1 MKTIKLIS
9 IHLFTFLISILSISA
24 QNEFTQTIRG
34 VIVDKHSQVTLP
46 GASIVLLDSD
56 PLLGISSDMEG
67 KFRFENIPVG
77 RHSLKI
83 SFMGFEPVVINNV
96 DLGSGKELV
105 LRIEMEEQVITTE
118 EVVVFAK
125 FRKDQP
131 INKMATVSARSFTVE
146 ETQRYAGSLGDPSR
160 MAANFA
166 GVVSSNDRRND
177 IVIRGNSPMG
187 LLWRLEGIEIPNPNH
202 FGAMGTTGGPISM
215 LNNNLL
221 TNSDFFTGAFPAE
234 YGNALAGAFDLRM
247 RTGNNEKHE
256 FVGQIGFNGFE
267 LGAEGP
273 FSKSGSSYLVNYRY
287 STLDVMKKLG
297 LDFGTGSSIPQYQDL
312 SFKVDIPGTKA
323 GHFSVFG
330 LGGISYIELDNE
342 EGWGTEEVYTEYG
355 SDMGVFGV
363 NHQLFFSKKSRIKT
377 SVSLSGFKTSTL
389 VDSLYG
395 DNYEYS
401 YDYYRSAL
409 AETKFSVSSQHIYKL
424 SAKDNFKTGIIFD
437 HYYVNY
443 IDSFLDY
450 EIGRF
455 RILTE
460 NKGSLD
466 MTRAYSQW
474 QHKFSNNLVLNSG
487 IHFSYFH
494 FNNEACLEPRLG
506 MKWNFYGNQAL
517 NFGYGYHSQL
527 QPKMNYFIQTRL
539 DNDTYIETNNDM
551 KMSRSQHFVV
561 GYDRRLG
568 PDLRMKL
575 EGYYQNLL
583 NIPVSQTYTAFSML
597 NAGDFFAI
605 PHIDSLI
612 NEGTGKNYGLELT
625 IEKFFS
631 KGYYFLVTASIY
643 DSKYKAYDGIE
654 RNTTFNGNFIVN
666 ALGGYELKVGKHN
679 ALVIDIKAVFGGNK
693 RFIPL
698 DWEASIIEG
707 EEEYDW
713 DNAFEERYPDYLRVD
728 VRLGFKHNGKHLNQE
743 WALDIQNATNNKN
756 ILVESFD
763 FDAEEPWKS
772 KMHKQYQT
780 ELFPMMT
787 YRIFF

>member
-1 MKTIKLIS
+1 MKTFNNIFLSILILGLIS
-9 IHLFTFLISILSISA
+9 QSLVA
-24 QNEFTQTIRG
+24 QKEFTQTIRG
-34 VIVDKHSQVTLP
+34 KIVDRQSQITLP
-46 GASIVLLDSD
+46 GANVILLDSD
-56 PLLGISSDMEG
+56 PIMGVSSDLDG

-83 SFMGFEPVVINNV
+83 TFMGYEPIIINNV
-96 DLGSGKELV
+96 ILGSGKELV
-105 LRIEMEEQVITTE
+105 LNIEMEEQVITTG
-118 EVVVFAK
+118 EVVVFAR
-125 FRKDQP
+125 FRKDRA

-202 FGAMGTTGGPISM
+202 FGAMGTTGGPVSM

-247 RTGNNEKHE
+247 RNGNNEKHE
-256 FVGQIGFNGFE
+256 FVGQVGFNGFE

-273 FSKSGSSYLVNYRY
+273 LSESGSSFLLNYRY
-287 STLDVMKKLG
+287 STLDVMHKLG
-297 LDFGTGSSIPQYQDL
+297 LEFGTGSAIPQYQDL
-312 SFKVDIPGTKA
+312 SFKVNMPGTKA

-330 LGGISYIELDNE
+330 LGGISYIEMNNE
-342 EGWGTEEVYTEYG
+342 EGWGMNEVYTEYG
-355 SDMGVFGV
+355 SDMGVLGV
-363 NHQLFFSKKSRIKT
+363 NHQFFFNNKSRLKT
-377 SVSLSGFKTSTL
+377 SVSYSGFKTGTL

-395 DNYEYS
+395 DNYENS
-401 YDYYRSAL
+401 YDFYRSSL
-409 AETKFSVSSQHIYKL
+409 AESKLSFATQHIYKL
-424 SAKDNFKTGIIFD
+424 SAKNNFKTGVIFD
-437 HYYVNY
+437 HFNVNY

-450 EIGRF
+450 KIGQF
-455 RILTE
+455 RKLTE
-460 NKGSLD
+460 NKGSMDL
-466 MTRAYSQW
+466 TRAFTQW
-474 QHKFSNNLVLNSG
+474 QHKFTNNLVLNSG
-487 IHFSYFH
+487 LHFSYFH
-494 FNNEACLEPRLG
+494 FNNEACLEPRMGLR
-506 MKWNFYGNQAL
+506 WSFHGNQAL

-539 DNDTYIETNNDM
+539 ADGSYIETNTDL
-551 KMSRSQHFVV
+551 KMSRSQHFIV
-561 GYDRRLG
+561 GYDRRFGQDFRL
-568 PDLRMKL
+568 KL
-575 EGYYQNLL
+575 EAYYQNLSK
-583 NIPVSQTYTAFSML
+583 IPVSQTYTAFSML

-605 PHIDSLI
+605 PHVDSLI

-625 IEKFFS
+625 VEKFFS
-631 KGYYFLVTASIY
+631 DGYYFLVTASLF
-643 DSKYKAYDGIE
+643 DSKYKAFDGVE

-666 ALGGYELKVGKHN
+666 ALGGYELEVGKHN
-679 ALVIDIKAVFGGNK
+679 TLAFDLKVVYGGNK

-698 DWEASIIEG
+698 DWQASILEG
-707 EEEYDW
+707 EEKFDW
-713 DNAFEERYPDYLRVD
+713 NHAFEERYPDYLRID
-728 VRLGFKHNGKHLNQE
+728 VRLSFKLNGRKINQE
-743 WALDIQNATNNKN
+743 WALDIQNVTNNKN

-763 FDAEEPWKS
+763 YNADEPWNS
-772 KMHKQYQT
+772 SMHKQYQT